1 MWPLD
6 DVEPFCSPAPAWGDG
21 STWPRVFENE
31 VFIIKLLPVD
41 GFASGAVVVGEVA
54 GLTHELGDDA
64 VEAAPFEAEA
74 FLVGA
79 EAAEILCM
87 WAKGREM
94 RAASQLE
101 ATTLGRLT
109 LSSPTV
115 MGTTSERRRICSRPA
130 GLFPILMSM

>member
-1 MWPLD
+1 M
-6 DVEPFCSPAPAWGDG
+6 
-21 STWPRVFENE
+21 FENE
-31 VFIIKLLPVD
+31 VFVVKLLPVD

-54 GLTHELGDDA
+54 GLAHELGDDA

-79 EAAEILCM
+79 EAAEILCLGVR
-87 WAKGREM
+87 GREV
-94 RAASQLE
+94 RAEPQLE
-101 ATTLGRLT
+101 ATKLSGGAIF
-109 LSSPTV
+109 SSPTV

>member
-1 MWPLD
+1 M
-6 DVEPFCSPAPAWGDG
+6 
-21 STWPRVFENE
+21 FENE
-31 VFIIKLLPVD
+31 VFIIKLLPID

-54 GLTHELGDDA
+54 SLAHELGDDA

-74 FLVGA
+74 FLMGA
-79 EAAEILCM
+79 EAAEILCSG
-87 WAKGREM
+87 ARGSEV

-101 ATTLGRLT
+101 ATIPGRLT